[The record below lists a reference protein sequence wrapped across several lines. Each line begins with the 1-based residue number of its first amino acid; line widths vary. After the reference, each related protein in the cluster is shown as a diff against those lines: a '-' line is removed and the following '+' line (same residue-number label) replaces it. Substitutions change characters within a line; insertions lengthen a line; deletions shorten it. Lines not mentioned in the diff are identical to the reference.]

1 MEFEPRPLRIGI
13 IAETLDKGMNTLSK
27 IFLEAKV
34 QKSISYGSESY
45 NCNCFCDGAYYE
57 LMLLSEL
64 ETVRGTR
71 FDQVIL
77 CNSTLLVADMSLV
90 SCLLIDSCVP
100 YAYQT
105 LLIEG

>member
-1 MEFEPRPLRIGI
+1 MEWEPRPLRIGI
-13 IAETLDKGMNTLSK
+13 VAEDLEKGKDILLK
-27 IFLEAKV
+27 IYFNSKV
-34 QKSISYGSESY
+34 QESISVGSKGYS
-45 NCNCFCDGAYYE
+45 CNCFCDGTYYE

-90 SCLLIDSCVP
+90 SCLLTDSCVP